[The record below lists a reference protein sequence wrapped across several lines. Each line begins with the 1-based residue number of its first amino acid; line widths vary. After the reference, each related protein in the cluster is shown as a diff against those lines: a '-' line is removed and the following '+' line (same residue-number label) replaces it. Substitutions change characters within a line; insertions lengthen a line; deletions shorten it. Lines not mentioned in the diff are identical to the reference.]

1 MKLCGGID
9 LHSNNSVLVLIQPA
23 HCGVVRDRGRLQ
35 DLAVGGLT
43 MVRRACQMQCDNK
56 RPDPLL
62 PTREMKSATD

>member
-35 DLAVGGLT
+35 VLAVGVWPWSGERIRCNAIMKDLT
-43 MVRRACQMQCDNK
+43 LYLWC
-56 RPDPLL
+56 
-62 PTREMKSATD
+62 TT